1 MSSPGKPSWRRILM
15 KKHALVLLL
24 LLILLAA
31 CEPAATPAPSE
42 TATQTRAPTSTETL
56 TPTPEPTST
65 PTLTPTPN
73 GIGPEN
79 FPAGVNPLTGLK
91 VAVPSLL
98 ERRPMLIKVANLP
111 RHVRPQWGLS
121 LADLVFEYYTEEG
134 TTRFAAIFYG
144 NNAETVGPIRSGR
157 FIDAHLVR
165 SYKAIFAFGYAD
177 PTEMVPFQN
186 SDFAD
191 RMVVNDPYGPMK
203 WYDPKTMEFLTVGT
217 AALSSYASKKG
228 IENGRQDLSGMFFKV
243 ETPTGGQPAAQ
254 TFVRYSASVY
264 NRWDYDAASGKY
276 VRFCDNADVYG
287 ATEREWYVPLT
298 DRLTNEP
305 IAFENVVILF
315 VNHKLHSPGIYDID
329 LIGSGKGYALR
340 DGQIYPVKWY
350 TDAVT
355 VVSLENADG
364 TPFASKPGTT
374 WFEVVGL
381 NTTTTQTD
389 QSWRFVHLMP

>member
-1 MSSPGKPSWRRILM
+1 
-15 KKHALVLLL
+15 
-24 LLILLAA
+24 
-31 CEPAATPAPSE
+31 
-42 TATQTRAPTSTETL
+42 
-56 TPTPEPTST
+56 
-65 PTLTPTPN
+65 
-73 GIGPEN
+73 
-79 FPAGVNPLTGLK
+79 
-91 VAVPSLL
+91 
-98 ERRPMLIKVANLP
+98 
-111 RHVRPQWGLS
+111 
-121 LADLVFEYYTEEG
+121 
-134 TTRFAAIFYG
+134 
-144 NNAETVGPIRSGR
+144 
-157 FIDAHLVR
+157 
-165 SYKAIFAFGYAD
+165 
-177 PTEMVPFQN
+177 
-186 SDFAD
+186 
-191 RMVVNDPYGPMK
+191 
-203 WYDPKTMEFLTVGT
+203 LTVGT

-243 ETPTGGQPAAQ
+243 ETPTGGQPATQA
-254 TFVRYSASVY
+254 FVRYSASVY